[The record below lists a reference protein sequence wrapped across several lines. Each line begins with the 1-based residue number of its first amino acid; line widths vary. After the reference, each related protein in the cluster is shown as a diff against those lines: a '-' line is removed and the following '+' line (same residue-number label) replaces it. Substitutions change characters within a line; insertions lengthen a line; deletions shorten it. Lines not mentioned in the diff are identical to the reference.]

1 MAVCYGCEL
10 WLMDMC
16 LSGLLRECIVCR
28 IDDVVAHD
36 FDIVGH
42 AFFCVD
48 GQINQ
53 HLFFHIEI
61 FEKEEKQFFDSRFL
75 YDGRSCFVDC
85 YCAVARSVEGELIG
99 KFDIVVIADHAELAR
114 L

>member
-1 MAVCYGCEL
+1 MILCYDFVLLLCFS
-10 WLMDMC
+10 D
-16 LSGLLRECIVCR
+16 LLRECIVCR

-48 GQINQ
+48 RKINQ

-61 FEKEEKQFFDSRFL
+61 FEKEEKQSFDSRFL

-85 YCAVARSVEGELIG
+85 DCAVARSVE
-99 KFDIVVIADHAELAR
+99 
-114 L
+114 

>member
-1 MAVCYGCEL
+1 MILCYDFVLLLCF
-10 WLMDMC
+10 
-16 LSGLLRECIVCR
+16 SGFFREFIVCR

-75 YDGRSCFVDC
+75 YDGWSCFVDC
-85 YCAVARSVEGELIG
+85 DCAVARSVE
-99 KFDIVVIADHAELAR
+99 
-114 L
+114 